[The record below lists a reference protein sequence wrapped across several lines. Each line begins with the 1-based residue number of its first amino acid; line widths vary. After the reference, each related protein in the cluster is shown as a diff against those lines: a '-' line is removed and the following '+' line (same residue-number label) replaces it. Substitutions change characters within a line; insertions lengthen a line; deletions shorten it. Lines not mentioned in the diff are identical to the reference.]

1 MHAGTLAARPASF
14 ADYEKVERDYYKRTG
29 IFPIM
34 HTVVIR
40 RELLKE
46 HPGIAEV
53 VYKGFCDAK
62 KAAEDKYRLGLIF
75 NNMDTMFPCPQL
87 SNRPE
92 VTDRK
97 EHPLCFTQ

>member
-1 MHAGTLAARPASF
+1 VRRLFP
-14 ADYEKVERDYYKRTG
+14 DYVKVERDYYKRTG

-46 HPGIAEV
+46 HPGIAEA

-62 KAAEDKYRLGLIF
+62 KAAEDRYRLGA
-75 NNMDTMFPCPQL
+75 L
-87 SNRPE
+87 SSITWTRCSPGSAN
-92 VTDRK
+92 
-97 EHPLCFTQ
+97 